1 MHFDTNTNICLLSKW
16 KSEKNPCW
24 LSGNT
29 PDFVASGG
37 HLSHLVRFHNFSQL
51 PPTDFSSGE
60 EDRHRCL
67 QRFHIFLNKNAAS
80 ASGSQWQRQNRL
92 KRAWGC
98 TRPQRLSANSRNP
111 EAPDPGPGC
120 REGKA
125 SCSQPGMQREPKV
138 TKQLRSVTP
147 QGKVSWAL
155 HSRHGG
161 RFPTA
166 AGTRAGPSEAPRPER
181 DPHPGPCA
189 KPAPP
194 PGPRVRR
201 QPSPAPAQLCSAS
214 TLAAFSPK
222 SRRPA
227 AAARS
232 SPRPRP
238 PPPPR
243 PYL

>member
-1 MHFDTNTNICLLSKW
+1 MLLLPQGPSD
-16 KSEKNPCW
+16 S
-24 LSGNT
+24 
-29 PDFVASGG
+29 
-37 HLSHLVRFHNFSQL
+37 VRIVLKELEDAHVPRGCQQTRGTL
-51 PPTDFSSGE
+51 KPRPPAQDAGKG
-60 EDRHRCL
+60 RHPSL
-67 QRFHIFLNKNAAS
+67 
-80 ASGSQWQRQNRL
+80 
-92 KRAWGC
+92 
-98 TRPQRLSANSRNP
+98 
-111 EAPDPGPGC
+111 
-120 REGKA
+120 
-125 SCSQPGMQREPKV
+125 CSQPGRQREPKV

-161 RFPTA
+161 RFATA
-166 AGTRAGPSEAPRPER
+166 AGTRAGPSGAPRPER

-214 TLAAFSPK
+214 TLAALSPR